1 MPNWCDNT
9 ISISGPAEKL
19 SPIYTKLNEDDST
32 GLCEILHPMPKDT
45 FTGNLGQKEREQ
57 CAKDG
62 VPNWYDWCTSNWGT
76 KWDTCDGDWQY
87 EDAGDGQAIL
97 TGSFQTAWA
106 PPMGVYEHSADAHP
120 DLHIEA
126 MYYEPGCAFAGMWN
140 TIDGEDHYSI
150 EGDKHKLEQELPE
163 ELNDA
168 FGITECMEEEPEELS
183 EWLNDGVAAR
193 ENAKKVLHDV

>member
-9 ISISGPAEKL
+9 ISIKGPAEQL
-19 SPIYTKLNEDDST
+19 SPIYTKLKEDDSS
-32 GLCEILHPMPKDT
+32 GLCSILHPMPENT
-45 FTGNLGQKEREQ
+45 FTGDLGQKEREK
-57 CAKDG
+57 CAKENI
-62 VPNWYDWCTSNWGT
+62 PNWYDWCSSNWGT
-76 KWDTCDGDWQY
+76 KWDTADGDWDY

-97 TGSFQTAWA
+97 TGSFQTAWG
-106 PPMGVYEHSADAHP
+106 PPVGVYEHSVDAHP

-168 FGITECMEEEPEELS
+168 FGITENMEEEPEELT
-183 EWLNDGVAAR
+183 EWLREGV
-193 ENAKKVLHDV
+193 EAKQKEAESV